1 MKITDLT
8 PPLLIRFELGLAQER
23 GLLIPLRKINYQDVQ
38 IGDIMITS
46 NDRHWIAIQITS
58 KYIKDTGAGRW
69 SLGEEMLTYDVYHID
84 DEVVLDVK
92 SHNFSYQKLVKEN
105 WKYLKIP
112 HQPIIALNYPEKSLN
127 SRKDN

>member
-58 KYIKDTGAGRW
+58 NT
-69 SLGEEMLTYDVYHID
+69 SLSQYKMY
-84 DEVVLDVK
+84 VK
-92 SHNFSYQKLVKEN
+92 VAHLCNAISWL
-105 WKYLKIP
+105 P
-112 HQPIIALNYPEKSLN
+112 
-127 SRKDN
+127 